1 MIEDIKLTDKDY
13 YQGIQGLKGVNTDS
27 MMTPE
32 MIEEYIKCSLDPLYF
47 IEHYL
52 IIVTPDGDEVPFKLY
67 DYQKDMLDKIEHNRL
82 NIYLCC
88 RQAGKS
94 QFLCGYVLWN
104 ILFKRNFKVKWLAN
118 KLDTA
123 MEMIERIKFSYIR
136 LPLWLQKSVKEFNKS
151 SMTLE
156 NGSKVSCVSTTMNSG
171 RGSSVSLLLCVDGNN
186 YITIRN
192 KKTGVIE
199 KVKISKLYQ
208 RLKHNIIN
216 EIYCIINSEIKFL
229 ENIEYEILTPQGW
242 CDFDGIQLNGVK
254 DCIKIKTN
262 TKEISCTPDH
272 KIVNNGTPIE
282 AEKLN
287 IGDNLNGESIIDI
300 VDNGKN
306 TVYDIINTG
315 EHHTFLCND
324 IPVKNCDE
332 FAFVDRQIQDAFLAS
347 AFPTILSG
355 KKTKLCIISTPNGQE
370 KFYELFTSAQKGMN
384 DFAWIFVDWT
394 QVPGRDEKWKKM
406 AIDVNGLAKFRV
418 EHECKFE
425 DSTSTLISKELLD
438 AAYFPINEENINYQV
453 INLNPDNPKDTYK
466 IFHSYDPDMKY
477 YIEIDPSE
485 GIRLDY
491 TVINV
496 LGNKNGKWIQCA
508 LWHCNSMNNNKTLDW
523 IIKIANDY
531 NNPVIGVESNS
542 IGKALVERLYY
553 EREYE
558 NVLITKYNNKSQKY
572 ELYSGGLLSGANL
585 GIRTT
590 NHVKITGGD
599 LLRNLFENKQIIIH
613 DDETIKE
620 FRVFVRSGG
629 SYASEAGH
637 HDDIAMTYILFAWVN
652 SNEMFNSLIDNNE
665 EYIQIET
672 PSAPIQL
679 KNFNQYNSIE
689 EFMRT

>member
-1 MIEDIKLTDKDY
+1 MIEDIKLTEKDY

-27 MMTPE
+27 MMTQE

-171 RGSSVSLLLCVDGNN
+171 RGSSVSLLL
-186 YITIRN
+186 
-192 KKTGVIE
+192 
-199 KVKISKLYQ
+199 
-208 RLKHNIIN
+208 
-216 EIYCIINSEIKFL
+216 
-229 ENIEYEILTPQGW
+229 
-242 CDFDGIQLNGVK
+242 
-254 DCIKIKTN
+254 
-262 TKEISCTPDH
+262 
-272 KIVNNGTPIE
+272 
-282 AEKLN
+282 
-287 IGDNLNGESIIDI
+287 
-300 VDNGKN
+300 
-306 TVYDIINTG
+306 
-315 EHHTFLCND
+315 
-324 IPVKNCDE
+324 CDE

-629 SYASEAGH
+629 SYASESGH

-652 SNEMFNSLIDNNE
+652 ANEMFNSIIDNNE